1 MSTNV
6 LNRIAEKIGMED
18 DMYEYMEIY
27 EDIIENLKGML
38 PKWL

>member
-38 PKWL
+38 PK